1 MTTRLVVPESA
12 RVALSAYR
20 TITSLPVQW
29 GDQDPFG
36 HVNNVIYFRWFE
48 SARVD
53 LVRELSCDLS
63 MTNAGTGPILA
74 SIKCDYRKQLRF
86 PDTLHIGTAVS
97 RLGRSSFE
105 LCHAIFS
112 EQWQAIAAEGCSTL
126 VVFDYVQNRP
136 VKIPDHLRADLESA
150 LLRSAPGSALN

>member
-1 MTTRLVVPESA
+1 MTSKLIVPPA
-12 RVALSAYR
+12 AQAALAAYR

-53 LVRELSCDLS
+53 LVRELSCDLA

-112 EQWQAIAAEGCSTL
+112 EQWQAIAAEGSSTL
-126 VVFDYVQNRP
+126 VVFDYQQNRA
-136 VKIPDHLRADLESA
+136 VKIPEHLRSDLEGA
-150 LLRSAPGSALN
+150 ILRPA